1 MSVFYGFCRNL
12 LGKVPVRVSKKL
24 MEILKEN
31 EFNTAKTRTE
41 MVEKI

>member
-1 MSVFYGFCRNL
+1 

-31 EFNTAKTRTE
+31 ESNIGKTAKTRTE